1 MIKRPAKPRD
11 STHDKSS
18 VKRDMHEI
26 KNELQTWL
34 NSYLANM
41 KSKDNFED
49 LELKIQE
56 IKNALGKKADQE
68 GMKKGLMFLESKIN
82 QVT

>member
-1 MIKRPAKPRD
+1 
-11 STHDKSS
+11 
-18 VKRDMHEI
+18 
-26 KNELQTWL
+26 
-34 NSYLANM
+34 M

-82 QVT
+82 QVILKLFSCICSSLNQMARMP

>member
-1 MIKRPAKPRD
+1 M
-11 STHDKSS
+11 HD
-18 VKRDMHEI
+18 I
-26 KNELQTWL
+26 KNELQAWL
-34 NSYLANM
+34 NNYLAAM
-41 KSKDNFED
+41 KNKDNSED

-82 QVT
+82 QVIII